1 MIDHDRL
8 FKELLSIF
16 FSEFIELF
24 LPDVAGYIERDS
36 ISFLNQEIF
45 TNITSGE
52 RREVDL
58 LAQVRFR
65 GQETCFLIHVEN
77 QSYSQAG
84 FERRMFHYFARLDE
98 KYSLPIY
105 PVVIFSFDTPQ
116 RLEPHRYQVEFHDRK
131 VLDFNYVVIQL
142 NRLNWRDFLSS
153 QNPVAAALMAKMKIQ
168 PEDRPKVKAEC
179 LRLLATLRLNSAKMQ
194 LISGFVDTYL
204 RLNEAEEVAFE
215 AELNRMGLSEEEEA
229 RVMEIVTSWMEKG
242 IERGFQQGFQQA
254 LAREAALV
262 LYLLNDRFPGIPQ
275 SVEDEIRRLSI
286 VEIELLGEALFKLA
300 SETDLRSWL
309 EQRGLRQGVERI
321 VLSQINRRFGTVSLD
336 VEKQVRRLPIERVEE
351 LAQRL
356 FDFEEEEAMIN
367 WLNEISGQSV

>member
-1 MIDHDRL
+1 M
-8 FKELLSIF
+8 
-16 FSEFIELF
+16 
-24 LPDVAGYIERDS
+24 
-36 ISFLNQEIF
+36 NQEIF

-65 GQETCFLIHVEN
+65 GQETCCLIHVEN

-84 FERRMFHYFARLDE
+84 FERRMFYYFARLDE
-98 KYSLPIY
+98 KYALPIY

-116 RLEPHRYQVEFHDRK
+116 RLEPNRYQVEFPDRK
-131 VLDFNYVVIQL
+131 VLDFSYVAIQL

-179 LRLLATLRLNSAKMQ
+179 LRLLATLRLAPAKMQ

-204 RLNEAEEVAFE
+204 RLDEAEEVTFE
-215 AELNRMGLSEEEEA
+215 TELNRMGLSEEEEA

-262 LYLLNDRFPGIPQ
+262 LYQLNDRFQGIPQ
-275 SVEDEIRRLSI
+275 SVEEEIRRLSI

-309 EQRGLRQGVERI
+309 DQRRLRQGVERI
-321 VLSQINRRFGTVSLD
+321 VLSQINHRFGTVSLD

-356 FDFEEEEAMIN
+356 FDFEEEEAMTN

>member
-24 LPDVAGYIERDS
+24 LPDVAGYIERNS

-65 GQETCFLIHVEN
+65 GQETCFLIHLEN
-77 QSYSQAG
+77 QSYFQAG

-116 RLEPHRYQVEFHDRK
+116 RLEPHRYQVEFPDRK
-131 VLDFNYVVIQL
+131 VLDFSYVAIQL

-179 LRLLATLRLNSAKMQ
+179 LRLLATLRLAPAKMQ

-204 RLNEAEEVAFE
+204 RLNEAEEVTFE

-242 IERGFQQGFQQA
+242 IERGFQEGFQQA

-262 LYLLNDRFPGIPQ
+262 LYQLNDRFQGIPQ
-275 SVEDEIRRLSI
+275 SVEEEIRRLSI

-309 EQRGLRQGVERI
+309 DQRGLRQGVERI
-321 VLSQINRRFGTVSLD
+321 VLSQINHRFGAVSLD

-367 WLNEISGQSV
+367 WLNEISGQ